1 MEEFMNEIRF
11 VIKTEIST
19 MKTDIINELK
29 SGFHRSTIPPSSV
42 GDSSESDSAVSVLS
56 CESTHV
62 SKRRLCYE
70 NEEFKN
76 RNAPDIDIYLQKLM
90 IPNNT
95 THLVQYSTLLRAAN
109 VRLLSYEEFISV
121 EDIVNKF
128 KKKRPKKGKGVTG
141 ISDDPYR
148 TELLTFVSA
157 FHEAVF
163 DPKYISIHMYHLT
176 KNYINNSILC
186 PEILNV
192 LEEIRQTMR
201 AYLKLRAAKCYHIF
215 MVARMLIIQLSTEQL
230 R

>member
-1 MEEFMNEIRF
+1 MEEFINEIRL
-11 VIKTEIST
+11 VIKNEICT

-29 SGFHRSTIPPSSV
+29 STFHRSTIPPSSV
-42 GDSSESDSAVSVLS
+42 GDSSETDSSVSVLS

-62 SKRRLCYE
+62 SKRRLTYE

-76 RNAPDIDIYLQKLM
+76 RNATNIDIYLQKVM
-90 IPNNT
+90 IPNST

-109 VRLLSYEEFISV
+109 VRLLSYQEFITV

-128 KKKRPKKGKGVTG
+128 TKKRPKKGKGVTG

-163 DPKYISIHMYHLT
+163 DPKYVSIHIYRNFILT
-176 KNYINNSILC
+176 TVFYFQRS
-186 PEILNV
+186 
-192 LEEIRQTMR
+192 
-201 AYLKLRAAKCYHIF
+201 
-215 MVARMLIIQLSTEQL
+215 
-230 R
+230 